1 MFFILNQICND
12 YTIAKIIDITKRIVD
27 TIRMIAPILLILGL
41 SINFAKGVINPE
53 DKTVMKKVGTAI
65 ASTVIIAFLP
75 FVINT
80 IIDTISTY
88 GGVGIKENG
97 SSVAYNITAC
107 WNTSSATYANSNKSS
122 SNTTSKSVA
131 TEYRNGSSKNSS
143 NSKSNNYSSKS
154 SSSSNKSS
162 SSSNRSSSSN
172 NKSSSSSNSSSSS
185 SNKSSRN
192 SNSNSNSSNKSSSNS
207 NSSSSSNSNS
217 RSSNNSSSNSNSSS
231 NKNSTYNKV
240 VLIGDSRFYGQSNYN
255 FENSKTTYIAKS
267 GEGLQFLKNSNSKI
281 KSYDSNSTAFVIN
294 LGVNDLYN
302 VNNYISYINSLA
314 LSLKG
319 DVYYLSVNPV
329 DEVKESYNGYSVK
342 NSTINDFNSKMRSG
356 LKNVKY
362 LDSNSH
368 LKSKG
373 FDTVDGVHYTKDTYQ
388 KIYNFIATNVKS

>member
-1 MFFILNQICND
+1 MFSILNQICND
-12 YTIAKIIDITKRIVD
+12 YTIAKIIDITKRTVD
-27 TIRMIAPILLILGL
+27 IIRMIAPIFLIFGL

-65 ASTVIIAFLP
+65 ASTIIVAFLP

-80 IIDTISTY
+80 IMDTISTY

-107 WNTSSATYANSNKSS
+107 WNTSSVTYANSNKSS

-131 TEYRNGSSKNSS
+131 TEYRNGSSKKSS
-143 NSKSNNYSSKS
+143 NSKSNNNSSKS

-162 SSSNRSSSSN
+162 SSSNRSSSSS
-172 NKSSSSSNSSSSS
+172 NKSSSSSNRSSSS
-185 SNKSSRN
+185 SNKSSSSSSRSSS
-192 SNSNSNSSNKSSSNS
+192 SNNKSSS
-207 NSSSSSNSNS
+207 SSSSNS

-240 VLIGDSRFYGQSNYN
+240 VLIGDSRFYGQSNYK

-342 NSTINDFNSKMRSG
+342 NSSINDFNSKMRSG